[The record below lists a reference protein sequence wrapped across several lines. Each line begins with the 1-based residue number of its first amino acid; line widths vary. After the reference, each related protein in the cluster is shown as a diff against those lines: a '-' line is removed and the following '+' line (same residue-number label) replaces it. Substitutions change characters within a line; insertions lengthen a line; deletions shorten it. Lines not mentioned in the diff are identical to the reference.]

1 MSVTP
6 FLFDARKVRLH
17 RARAAK
23 GFADAAF
30 LHARAAEDCA
40 DRLEEINRP
49 FPRALAYGGGPALLG
64 ALTRRALREKLGV
77 VLVADSCAALAP
89 GPASLVF
96 EQEAAPLA
104 AGSCNLVVSC
114 LALHWANDLPGA
126 LVQSRLALAIEGLFL
141 GVVFGAATLLE
152 LREALLAAEAEMGVG
167 ASLRIAPFADCQDM
181 AGLLQRAGFAQPV
194 ADSHILTVRY
204 AQPLALLRDLQA
216 MGESAA
222 FTQNPRPLTR
232 KVLAR
237 ALQIYTER
245 FSDHDGRVRASFE
258 LITAT
263 GWAL

>member
-1 MSVTP
+1 M
-6 FLFDARKVRLH
+6 
-17 RARAAK
+17 
-23 GFADAAF
+23 
-30 LHARAAEDCA
+30 
-40 DRLEEINRP
+40 
-49 FPRALAYGGGPALLG
+49 
-64 ALTRRALREKLGV
+64 
-77 VLVADSCAALAP
+77 
-89 GPASLVF
+89 
-96 EQEAAPLA
+96 
-104 AGSCNLVVSC
+104 
-114 LALHWANDLPGA
+114 
-126 LVQSRLALAIEGLFL
+126 GL
-141 GVVFGAATLLE
+141 
-152 LREALLAAEAEMGVG
+152 G